1 MRRADLDVGDTALL
15 AKLATGE
22 MIAIETKY
30 HQNCL
35 QQSQAGGTERQY
47 SGQESC
53 LHGIAFAE
61 LVTFLEDTNN
71 NEDNAPVFK
80 LIDIALLYKVRLE
93 QLGLTLDKRIHTTN
107 IAFGIFWSE
116 STFAV
121 EGNTSEFWEGLW
133 ASPYACWLVVCHA
146 LNASSTW
153 CGAQR
158 VIWLKFLL
166 RWIVPC
172 KLPAGCCTTTPL
184 GSCQHDTRFQSK
196 HQASHS
202 SGQ

>member
-30 HQNCL
+30 HENCL
-35 QQSQAGGTERQY
+35 RSLYNRARQEAPKGN
-47 SGQESC
+47 SGRESC

-71 NEDNAPVFK
+71 NEDNAPIFK

-93 QLGLTLDKRIHTTN
+93 QLGLILDKRIHTTN

-116 STFAV
+116 TTFAV
-121 EGNTSEFWEGLW
+121 EGNTSEF
-133 ASPYACWLVVCHA
+133 
-146 LNASSTW
+146 
-153 CGAQR
+153 
-158 VIWLKFLL
+158 
-166 RWIVPC
+166 
-172 KLPAGCCTTTPL
+172 
-184 GSCQHDTRFQSK
+184 
-196 HQASHS
+196 
-202 SGQ
+202 